1 MRAETTYMQGRQK
14 VYKSGVARIVLRI
27 KLIIIDSAL
36 ARMRTINSWA
46 ELLDLFGSAQS
57 SHWFQCIQSMRGL
70 IGAETAILQSHC
82 YKLVAFRMWYGI
94 AYAP

>member
-1 MRAETTYMQGRQK
+1 MRAEPHARAAE

-27 KLIIIDSAL
+27 KNLIIVDSAL

-57 SHWFQCIQSMRGL
+57 SH
-70 IGAETAILQSHC
+70 
-82 YKLVAFRMWYGI
+82 
-94 AYAP
+94 

>member
-1 MRAETTYMQGRQK
+1 MRAEPHARAARQK

-46 ELLDLFGSAQS
+46 
-57 SHWFQCIQSMRGL
+57 
-70 IGAETAILQSHC
+70 
-82 YKLVAFRMWYGI
+82 
-94 AYAP
+94 

>member
-1 MRAETTYMQGRQK
+1 MVVNLQPFVSERD
-14 VYKSGVARIVLRI
+14 KSGVARIVLRI

-57 SHWFQCIQSMRGL
+57 SH
-70 IGAETAILQSHC
+70 
-82 YKLVAFRMWYGI
+82 
-94 AYAP
+94 